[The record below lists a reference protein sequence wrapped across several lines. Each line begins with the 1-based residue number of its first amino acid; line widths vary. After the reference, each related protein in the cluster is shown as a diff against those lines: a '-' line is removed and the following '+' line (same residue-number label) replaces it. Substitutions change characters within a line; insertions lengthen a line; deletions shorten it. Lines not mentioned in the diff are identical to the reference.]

1 MGRTLTAMFDHR
13 VEAVAVRNRLIAASI
28 APDRIRIHADTA
40 VPGPHE
46 HGLWAEMLGM
56 LVPEEDR
63 RVMHEGISRGG
74 AVLTVRVD
82 DAQADAALRILEA
95 AHPAEVGGRK
105 VASRPAVVRGHDV

>member
-28 APDRIRIHADTA
+28 APDRIRIHADSA

-46 HGLWAEMLGM
+46 HGLWTEMLGM
-56 LVPEEDR
+56 LVPVEDR
-63 RVMHEGISRGG
+63 LVMYEGVSRGG
-74 AVLTVRVD
+74 AVLTVRAD
-82 DAQADAALRILEA
+82 DGQVDAAMRILEA

-105 VASRPAVVRGHDV
+105 VASRPAVVRGPDI